1 MTNTETVLIVDDEA
15 DIREAIVL
23 SNRLSHRTFKEAG
36 NGQEALEFIKS
47 ESFDAIICDVS
58 MPKISGI
65 ELLKFARELGIATPF
80 IFISGH
86 AEEDIVSQIDNK
98 GSVKFIEKTS
108 IRQLPQVV
116 TDIIENHKLQKSMR

>member
-1 MTNTETVLIVDDEA
+1 MKNPETVLIVDDEA

-23 SNRLSHRTFKEAG
+23 SNRLSHRSFKEAG

-65 ELLKFARELGIATPF
+65 ELLKFARELGITTPF

-86 AEEDIVSQIDNK
+86 AEEDVLGQIDNK

-116 TDIIENHKLQKSMR
+116 TDLIENDRLQKSMR

>member
-1 MTNTETVLIVDDEA
+1 MINPEIVLIVDDEA

-23 SNRLSHRTFKEAG
+23 SNQLTHRSFKEAA
-36 NGQEALEFIKS
+36 NGQEALELLKV
-47 ESFDAIICDVS
+47 ETFDAIICDVT

-65 ELLKFARELGIATPF
+65 ELLKLTRELGITTPF
-80 IFISGH
+80 VFISGH
-86 AEEDIVSQIDNK
+86 AEEDVLRQIDNK

-116 TDIIENHKLQKSMR
+116 TELIENHKLQKSMR